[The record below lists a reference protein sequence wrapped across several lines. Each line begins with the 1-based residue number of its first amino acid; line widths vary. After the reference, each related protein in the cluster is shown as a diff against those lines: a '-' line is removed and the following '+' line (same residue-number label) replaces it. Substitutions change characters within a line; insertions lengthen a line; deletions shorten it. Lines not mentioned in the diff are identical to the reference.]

1 VTPGSRFAACMAR
14 MREPADQAIVAAQ

>member
-1 VTPGSRFAACMAR
+1 VTPGTRFAACMAR